1 MRRLAILIAMLLYA
15 APAFADQTVIPN
27 YRSARDTYFYNQLYP
42 GGGWTL
48 YCGARFEDR
57 TGLNVEHVYAAS
69 WMKETAGCA
78 GESRER
84 CRQISDRFNRM
95 EADLHNLYPSL
106 DEINRARSNHLFGM
120 IDGEDREFGSC
131 DFERDTAARIAEP
144 RPIARGNVA
153 RSIFYMHTEYGA
165 PIDPSMVDLLRRW
178 HCEDPPSA
186 QEHRRNNTIE
196 VIQATR
202 NPFVD
207 NPRIVSC
214 TEVDSAAVGS
224 TLLEELARGVAPAP
238 NISQPA
244 AAACCK
250 ICRKGKACGDSCIA
264 RWKTCRKGPG
274 CACDAQ

>member
-1 MRRLAILIAMLLYA
+1 MRGALTLVALVAAWPAM
-15 APAFADQTVIPN
+15 ADQTVIPN
-27 YRSARDTYFYNQLYP
+27 YDTARDTYFYDQLYP
-42 GGGWTL
+42 HGGWTL

-69 WMKETAGCA
+69 WMKGTAGCA
-78 GESRER
+78 GQSRED
-84 CRQISDRFNRM
+84 CRRNSERFNRM

-106 DEINRARSNHLFGM
+106 ANINQARSNHLFG
-120 IDGEDREFGSC
+120 IIEGEAREFGEC
-131 DFERDTAARIAEP
+131 DFERDNTADLAEP

-165 PIDPSMVDLLRRW
+165 PIDERMATVLRRW

-186 QEHRRNNTIE
+186 QERRRNDVIE
-196 VIQATR
+196 AIQGTR
-202 NPFVD
+202 NPFID

-214 TEVDSAAVGS
+214 TEVHSALEAS
-224 TLLEELARGVAPAP
+224 TLLAEMKQRLGSSPNMSRPAT
-238 NISQPA
+238 

-264 RWKTCRKGPG
+264 RWKTCRKEPG